1 MTGRG
6 NPKNAINQRTA
17 PSEKNQ
23 NSSPVQRRCATVAR
37 ANAVKNVWLRTAQIG
52 RRKTARM
59 NLTHFV
65 GTVIADGPTGAR
77 FLGTTSGTTLARRDR
92 LRRRVID
99 FRLVAATDLFHGRV
113 ARFPRFV
120 EERLSG
126 GRKMCT
132 GARFAHA
139 QLPLGPAHVGAG
151 PSIDFD
157 RFALSDKE
165 RHVDRFTG
173 FELCRFSHVTGG
185 VPPHTLGRLNHF
197 EIDR

>member
-6 NPKNAINQRTA
+6 NPKNAINQTTA

-65 GTVIADGPTGAR
+65 GTVIAEGRPRAR
-77 FLGTTSGTTLARRDR
+77 FLGITSGITLARRDR

-99 FRLVAATDLFHGRV
+99 FRLVAATGLFHGRV
-113 ARFPRFV
+113 ARFLRLG
-120 EERLSG
+120 EERLRCA
-126 GRKMCT
+126 RKLCT
-132 GARFAHA
+132 HARFA
-139 QLPLGPAHVGAG
+139 
-151 PSIDFD
+151 PSAAAVRPDPCRPRSEY
-157 RFALSDKE
+157 RF
-165 RHVDRFTG
+165 
-173 FELCRFSHVTGG
+173 
-185 VPPHTLGRLNHF
+185 
-197 EIDR
+197 